1 MIFKIIGA
9 LLVICSTS
17 TIGIYFSKLDKYRI
31 EDLEELQKAFTI
43 LKNQISFSFMP
54 LPEAFQQIS
63 FRVKGEIAEIL
74 KETADLLEKKEGESA
89 EQIWNIVWEKNKEK
103 TYFSKEDMD
112 MLFSFGK
119 AVGYLDRQQQIS
131 NIEIAVSYIEQTQQ
145 YLEKRAGKNSK
156 IYRSMGILSGL
167 LVAIVLI

>member
-9 LLVICSTS
+9 LLIICSTS

-31 EDLEELQKAFTI
+31 EDLEELKKMFTI

-63 FRVKGEIAEIL
+63 LRIKEEIAEIL
-74 KETADLLEKKEGESA
+74 KETSDLLERKEGESA
-89 EQIWNIVWEKNKEK
+89 SQIWNSVWEKNKEK

-112 MLFSFGK
+112 MIFSFGK
-119 AVGYLDRQQQIS
+119 VLGYLDKQQQMN
-131 NIEIAVSYIEQTQQ
+131 NIEIAVSYIEHTQH
-145 YLEKRAGKNSK
+145 YLEKKAEKNSK

-167 LVAIVLI
+167 LIAVVLI